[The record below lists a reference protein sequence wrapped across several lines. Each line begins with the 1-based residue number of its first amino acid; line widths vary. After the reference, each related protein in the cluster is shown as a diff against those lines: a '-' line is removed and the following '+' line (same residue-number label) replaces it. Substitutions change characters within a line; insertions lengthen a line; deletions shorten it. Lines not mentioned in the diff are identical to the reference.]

1 MLEFAYPT
9 SEELAVIVPEL
20 QAQLIAN
27 DPIFQLFPL
36 RNVPSHILRWRQ
48 RDNYR
53 GMMAVRGLNGK
64 PGQVK
69 LVGAKEYTFE
79 PGAYG
84 EFVLLDEKELTERS
98 AMAGTTP
105 INVNDLVA
113 EADQQ
118 LTHRRIV
125 RWRYQLWIL
134 VTAGE
139 FTTIGPDG
147 VTIIHTD
154 AFDIQKTTYRTAV
167 WSSSATAT
175 PMADFRYVQTL
186 GAARGTDFGA
196 GATAFMNRAVF
207 NEMMAN
213 TLSTDLGGQLAR
225 YVNPVAGLAEV
236 NKILAGADLP
246 QIQIVDDGYEDED
259 GAFTR
264 FVPSDYV
271 VIVGK
276 RPGNEPLGEYRLTR
290 NLNNPN
296 AAPGVYAK
304 VTDNSKSVDPVPPEV
319 KVHHG
324 FNGGPVLYYP
334 GSIVSMAV

>member
-1 MLEFAYPT
+1 MEFLYPT

-20 QAQLIAN
+20 QAQLTAD
-27 DPIFQLFPL
+27 DPIFKLFPI
-36 RNVPSHILRWRQ
+36 RNVNSHILRWRQ

-53 GMMAVRGLNGK
+53 GMMNVRGLDGK

-79 PGAYG
+79 PGVYG
-84 EFVLLDEKELTERS
+84 EFVLLNEKELTERAQMNS
-98 AMAGTTP
+98 NAP
-105 INVNDLVA
+105 INVSDLVA

-125 RWRYQLWIL
+125 RWRYQLWTL
-134 VTAGE
+134 VTTGTFTSVGE
-139 FTTIGPDG
+139 DG

-154 AFDIQKTTYRTAV
+154 AFDIQTATRAV
-167 WSSSATAT
+167 DWDTAASAT
-175 PMADFRYVQTL
+175 PMADLRTVQAL

-196 GATAFMNRAVF
+196 AATAYMNRATF
-207 NEMMAN
+207 NKMMAN

-225 YVNPVAGLAEV
+225 YINPAAGLADV

-246 QIQIVDDGYEDED
+246 QIELVDDGYEDAD
-259 GAFTR
+259 GNFTR
-264 FVPSDYV
+264 FLPTDYV
-271 VIVGK
+271 VVIGK

-290 NLNNPN
+290 NLVNPN
-296 AAPGVYAK
+296 GAPGVYAK
-304 VTDNSKSVDPVPPEV
+304 VTDNAQSIDPVPPQV

-334 GSIVSMAV
+334 GSIVALSV